1 MSKYTMPPRQKMINL
16 LYVILIAMLAINV
29 SSDVLEGYKLMDKDL
44 EARIN
49 NTKAYT
55 DTLRMQIAGKAGLA
69 EALTDISTRTDEML
83 CMIDSLREAVAEYG
97 LQTGRVE
104 GD

>member
-55 DTLRMQIAGKAGLA
+55 DT
-69 EALTDISTRTDEML
+69 
-83 CMIDSLREAVAEYG
+83 
-97 LQTGRVE
+97 
-104 GD
+104 